1 MGSTASATAAA
12 VSSGSVGIERHSH
25 LPMEQVESDPDLTER
40 TQVVGCEG
48 WGKRERGGG
57 GVKKLRGLDLDNIK
71 EQ

>member
-1 MGSTASATAAA
+1 
-12 VSSGSVGIERHSH
+12 
-25 LPMEQVESDPDLTER
+25 MEQVESDPDLTER